1 MNTKEA
7 LKKMCEGNPELY
19 RRVFEEVAD
28 SEFVRGLLMMR
39 ALSGLSHKDMA
50 KAMGC
55 SPQKVT
61 RMEFSNDSDLKV
73 GDIQKYLGA
82 LGYELVLVVQH
93 KEKEAE

>member
-1 MNTKEA
+1 MNIAEA
-7 LKKMCEGNPELY
+7 LKRMCEGNPKLH

-39 ALSGLSHKDMA
+39 ALSGLSNKDMA

-61 RMEFSNDSDLKV
+61 CMEFSNDDDLKV
-73 GDIQKYLGA
+73 GDIKKYIGA

-93 KEKEAE
+93 KED